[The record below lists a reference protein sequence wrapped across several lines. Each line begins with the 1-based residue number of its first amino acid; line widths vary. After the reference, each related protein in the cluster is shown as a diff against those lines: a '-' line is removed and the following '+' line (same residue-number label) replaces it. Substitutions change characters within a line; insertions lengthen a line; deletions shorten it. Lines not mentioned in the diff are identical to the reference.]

1 MPGIRGDQEA
11 LGVDEL
17 EIIGWGRAADVYALP
32 GDDAWVLRRNRDG
45 GDTAREAEVM
55 ARLARQGYPVPA
67 VLRAEGPDL
76 VMERL
81 AGPSLLDALLA
92 GAYEPEPAGLLI
104 AELLAGLH
112 ALPGSPPS
120 HLDLHPGNVLLTAGR
135 GPVVIDWETAE
146 EGHPPGLDHAMS
158 ALLLAEVAVSPA
170 PYAPGARA
178 GLAALLSAAKA
189 PVLPYV
195 GEARARRAANPC
207 LTEEEAAAL
216 GAAANL
222 VTELAGPREA

>member
-1 MPGIRGDQEA
+1 MTGIRGDQEA
-11 LGVDEL
+11 RGVDEL
-17 EIIGWGRAADVYALP
+17 EIIGWGRTADVYALP
-32 GDDAWVLRRNRDG
+32 GDGAWVLRRNRDG
-45 GDTAREAEVM
+45 GGTAREAEVM
-55 ARLARQGYPVPA
+55 TRLARQGYPVPA

-81 AGPSLLDALLA
+81 TGPSLLDALLA
-92 GAYEPEPAGLLI
+92 GTYAPEPAGALI
-104 AELLAGLH
+104 AELLTRLH
-112 ALPGSPPS
+112 ALPGAPA

-158 ALLLAEVAVSPA
+158 ALILAEVAVSPA

-178 GLAALLSAAKA
+178 GLAALLSAATA

-195 GEARARRAANPC
+195 GTARIRRAADPH
-207 LTEEEAAAL
+207 LTEGEVAAL
-216 GAAANL
+216 GAATEL
-222 VTELAGPREA
+222 VTELAAA

>member
-1 MPGIRGDQEA
+1 MTGI
-11 LGVDEL
+11 LGGQGAREVDEL

-45 GDTAREAEVM
+45 RDTAREAEVM
-55 ARLARQGYPVPA
+55 TRLARQGYPVPA

-92 GAYEPEPAGLLI
+92 GTYEPEPAGALI
-104 AELLAGLH
+104 AELLARLH
-112 ALPGSPPS
+112 ALPGPPPA
-120 HLDLHPGNVLLTAGR
+120 HLDLHPGNVLLTTDR

-178 GLAALLSAAKA
+178 GLAALLSAAA
-189 PVLPYV
+189 VPVLPHV
-195 GEARARRAANPC
+195 GTARVRRAADPC
-207 LTEEEAAAL
+207 LTAGEVASL
-216 GAAANL
+216 GAAADL
-222 VTELAGPREA
+222 VTELAASREA